1 MLMIYLATFTIIL
14 AMIYMRYFIRRR
26 RDGEPDIVPGHF
38 LWGNGESFQKNAVD
52 FLHQCRK
59 NHGEIFT
66 IRFFHQRLTIIMDP
80 HSLEAMSKERKFD
93 FDPIQRQVNSNVFNF
108 VLINARK
115 MIKEAGKTVRGS
127 YLGTS
132 MRRYAHHLEDAF
144 RSVLKTD
151 SNENVPSN
159 QTDGL
164 RKFVSKTN
172 FAAMFYTI
180 FGRSDNSDFE
190 PVTVYQCFDVFH
202 QYFNYLW
209 LGMPIMLF
217 PKAVKALEVLC
228 KQPKSDEILARED
241 LSDYIRYSTEFMK
254 SHGQTEQDI
263 MGHNLVY
270 LHVNYNT
277 FRLSFWCIY
286 YLLDDEKAY
295 QTLYNEITAAINEKC
310 ALRNENETGPIVFN
324 YPEIEKLP
332 VLDSVVQETLRMC
345 SGVFMVRYV
354 TEDCDFKM
362 DNGEVYQIRKGDRV
376 AIYPPAIHKDP
387 EIFEDPLAYKFD
399 RFIDAKFYKNNKEIK
414 NPVLTFGT
422 LCPGKRYALLQAKW
436 YIFSQMNKFKMSL
449 AAGQKAEMDINY
461 HGHEILPPVKDIDI
475 HFKLRE
481 GHQEITMQ

>member
-1 MLMIYLATFTIIL
+1 
-14 AMIYMRYFIRRR
+14 
-26 RDGEPDIVPGHF
+26 
-38 LWGNGESFQKNAVD
+38 
-52 FLHQCRK
+52 
-59 NHGEIFT
+59 
-66 IRFFHQRLTIIMDP
+66 MDP

-132 MRRYAHHLEDAF
+132 MRRYANHLEDAF

-295 QTLYNEITAAINEKC
+295 QTLYNEITTAINEKC
-310 ALRNENETGPIVFN
+310 VQRNENETGPIVFN
-324 YPEIEKLP
+324 YQEIEKLP
-332 VLDSVVQETLRMC
+332 VLGKLNCIILRFVC
-345 SGVFMVRYV
+345 LNLFSIYVRL
-354 TEDCDFKM
+354 
-362 DNGEVYQIRKGDRV
+362 N
-376 AIYPPAIHKDP
+376 
-387 EIFEDPLAYKFD
+387 L
-399 RFIDAKFYKNNKEIK
+399 KNCKCC
-414 NPVLTFGT
+414 L
-422 LCPGKRYALLQAKW
+422 RY
-436 YIFSQMNKFKMSL
+436 
-449 AAGQKAEMDINY
+449 
-461 HGHEILPPVKDIDI
+461 
-475 HFKLRE
+475 R
-481 GHQEITMQ
+481 

>member
-1 MLMIYLATFTIIL
+1 MIYKKYIF
-14 AMIYMRYFIRRR
+14 RQHRK
-26 RDGEPDIVPGHF
+26 GEPDLVPGHF
-38 LWGNGESFQKNAVD
+38 LWGNGESFRNNAVD
-52 FLHQCRK
+52 FLHKSQK
-59 NHGEIFT
+59 NHGDIFT

-80 HSLEAMSKERKFD
+80 HSVEAMSKERKFD
-93 FDPIQRQVNSNVFNF
+93 FEAIQKQVNMNVFSF
-108 VLINARK
+108 VLVNARK

-127 YLGTS
+127 YLATA
-132 MRRYAHHLEDAF
+132 MRRYATHLEESF
-144 RSVLKTD
+144 NSVLKMD
-151 SNENVPSN
+151 SNENVPSD

-180 FGRSDNSDFE
+180 FGRSDNSEFE

-202 QYFNYLW
+202 KYFNYLW

-217 PKAVKALEVLC
+217 PKATKALQVLC

-254 SHGQTEQDI
+254 SHGQSEQDI

-277 FRLSFWCIY
+277 FRLSFWCMY
-286 YLLDDEKAY
+286 FLLADQKAY
-295 QTLYNEITAAINEKC
+295 ETLYNEVMATINKKRDM
-310 ALRNENETGPIVFN
+310 RNEDETGPIVFN
-324 YPEIEKLP
+324 YQEIEKLP
-332 VLDSVVQETLRMC
+332 VLDSIVQETLRMC

-354 TEDCDFKM
+354 TDDCDFKL
-362 DNGEVYQIRKGDRV
+362 DNGKVYTIRKGDRV

-387 EIFEDPLAYKFD
+387 EIFEDPLVYKFD
-399 RFIDAKFYKNNKEIK
+399 RFIDAKFYKNNKQLK

-436 YIFSQMNKFKMSL
+436 YIFSQMNTFKMSL
-449 AAGQKAEMDINY
+449 ASGEKAEMDINY
-461 HGHEILPPVKDIDI
+461 HGHEILPPVKDVDI
-475 HFKLRE
+475 HYKLRE
-481 GHQEITMQ
+481 DYQQITMHWSDRIDL